1 MSRCLIAAV
10 DPAVREPAVRAVEA
24 SFERTT
30 RTGFGDLPMTVAR
43 ERPDVV
49 VVVADAAPPTGSGSA
64 WTTAMAELAAAAPDL
79 AVLVTAAP
87 PIARDAERR
96 LAVNALTRG
105 ARGYLRA
112 NPEPGPVPSR
122 AGEHPSITRLSDR
135 ELQVLRGMTDGLTN
149 GAIAAE
155 LFLSED
161 TVKTHIR
168 RLFRKLGATDRAHA
182 VARGFRQGLL
192 R

>member
-10 DPAVREPAVRAVEA
+10 DPAARERAVRAVEA
-24 SFERTT
+24 SFKRTT
-30 RTGFGDLPMTVAR
+30 GTGFGDLLDTVGR

-49 VVVADAAPPTGSGSA
+49 VVVADPTPPDGSDPA
-64 WTTAMAELAAAAPDL
+64 WATALAQLTAAAPDL

-87 PIARDAERR
+87 PIEPDAEQR
-96 LAVNALTRG
+96 LAAGALTHG

-112 NPEPGPVPSR
+112 NPETAPLPSR
-122 AGEHPSITRLSDR
+122 AGEHPSIMLSDR
-135 ELQVLRGMTDGLTN
+135 ELQVLRGMTDGLTR
-149 GAIAAE
+149 GEIAAQ
-155 LFLSED
+155 LHLSED
-161 TVKTHIR
+161 TVKAHTR
-168 RLFRKLGATDRAHA
+168 RLFRKLGTTDRAHA